1 MKTYKL
7 IQLFPGSPKLGTELK
22 PKTDMHVTNTNNYYW
37 QGSWFNPSDF
47 PQFWEEVV
55 TPDYEVFQVLYAT
68 EIRTLV
74 NGAYRISLDG
84 IGFDLE
90 YLLSNGGKIHSVKR
104 LSDGKLFTV
113 GDRIDIGGR
122 SGMFFRTIS
131 MINISS
137 DGTLVI
143 DHENGGLTNDKYN
156 GLFNVIEKAP
166 LDFEILSYVHKD
178 RPNCTTTKKRGGQ
191 RHDEF
196 WNIRVVKRL
205 SDGEVFAIGNI
216 IKTYENGRN
225 HKIDSISLAH
235 GKDSLKQGIWVNYD
249 GGSQHFSNTI
259 KVKDKLLTTEDG
271 VDIYVGDQ
279 TWILH
284 KNSWHL
290 SPKPIKHNNESWFQ
304 SGEPAHWSFSTKEAA
319 ENYMFNHKPCL
330 SFDDIKHITSLKA
343 PELISLMKL
352 INSKL

>member
-55 TPDYEVFQVLYAT
+55 APDYEVYQVLYAT

-104 LSDGKLFTV
+104 LSDGKIFTV
-113 GDRIDIGGR
+113 GDRIEIGGR

-131 MINISS
+131 MINICS

-143 DHENGGLTNDKYN
+143 DHENGGLTNSKHT
-156 GLFNVIEKAP
+156 GLFNTIEQAP
-166 LDFEILSYVHKD
+166 LDYEILSYVHKD

-205 SDGEVFAIGNI
+205 SDGEIFKIGDVI
-216 IKTYENGRN
+216 QTYKGGSRY
-225 HKIDSISLAH
+225 KINSISLAH
-235 GKDSLKQGIWVNYD
+235 EKEALKQGIWINYN

-271 VDIYVGDQ
+271 VDIYVGDE

-304 SGEPAHWSFSTKEAA
+304 SGEPAHWEFSTKEAA
-319 ENYMFNHKPCL
+319 ENYVFNHKPCL
-330 SFDDIKHITSLKA
+330 SFDDISYLGLPTFQLNHLV
-343 PELISLMKL
+343 KL
-352 INSKL
+352 IKHKL